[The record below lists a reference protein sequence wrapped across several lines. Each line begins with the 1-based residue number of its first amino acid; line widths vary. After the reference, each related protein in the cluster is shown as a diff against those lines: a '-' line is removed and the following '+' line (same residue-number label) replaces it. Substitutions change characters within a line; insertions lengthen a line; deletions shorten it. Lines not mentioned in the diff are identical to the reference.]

1 MKKKIL
7 INISCYIFIIIILLP
22 QNIKADDLFNQGK
35 IIFMGD
41 GNCATCHS
49 LDDAN
54 SNGKVGPNLNEI
66 KPDISR
72 VLMVVT
78 NGIGVMPAYQ
88 WQLSEEEIEAVA
100 TYVVES
106 TN

>member
-1 MKKKIL
+1 MINKKL
-7 INISCYIFIIIILLP
+7 INISYYIFIIVILLS

-35 IIFMGD
+35 IIFVGD

-72 VLMVVT
+72 VLMAVT

-88 WQLSEEEIEAVA
+88 GQLSDEEINAVA

>member
-1 MKKKIL
+1 MIKKIL
-7 INISCYIFIIIILLP
+7 INISYYIFIIIILLP

-35 IIFMGD
+35 IIFVGD

-54 SNGKVGPNLNEI
+54 SNGNIGPNLNEI

-72 VLMVVT
+72 VLMAVT

-88 WQLSEEEIEAVA
+88 GQLSDEEINAVA
-100 TYVVES
+100 MYVFES

>member
-1 MKKKIL
+1 MINKKL
-7 INISCYIFIIIILLP
+7 INISYYIFIIVILLS

-41 GNCATCHS
+41 GNCATCHT

-54 SNGKVGPNLNEI
+54 SNANIGPNLNLI

-72 VLMVVT
+72 VLMAVT

-88 WQLSEEEIEAVA
+88 GQLSDEEINAVA

>member
-1 MKKKIL
+1 MRKKIL
-7 INISCYIFIIIILLP
+7 INISYYIFIIIILLP

-35 IIFMGD
+35 IIFVGD

-54 SNGKVGPNLNEI
+54 SNGKVGPKLNEI

-72 VLMVVT
+72 VLMAVT

-88 WQLSEEEIEAVA
+88 WQLSDEEIEAVA